1 MVIYACIVEILEI
14 LLCMQNQTI
23 RIYVCIYIVY
33 VTYVYYTYSIHVCMH
48 VLFMEIQNGVMDN
61 ESGCGEGQMR

>member
-1 MVIYACIVEILEI
+1 MYVYILYT
-14 LLCMQNQTI
+14 LH
-23 RIYVCIYIVY
+23 IYI
-33 VTYVYYTYSIHVCMH
+33 YYTYSIHVCMH